1 MTFATETVKIWTI
14 NTTTSCHNK
23 PHYLVVVR
31 DNIWFSDTAFR
42 IIFYLSTTVCLA
54 CFPLSLCPFFWLLRK
69 IKESHSPILPPNGGE
84 KYSLISLLFF
94 GNNAN
99 IFVFVTEYLL
109 FVFPSLTVVGPL
121 MLSILA
127 RGLLSDCTYRGGR
140 RTGWK
145 HLWGNI
151 NISCEDPEPS
161 YTFSRLATKY
171 PSWSQLCAQTRLP
184 IRFVTCCHEKL
195 SLRFGKKIIISSLLV
210 LVGMIPWYH
219 RKSGQQPDLIFNW
232 NSDRWWHNSWESGD
246 YCHQVQS
253 LAAPRSEDNTVR
265 VRSPPVCQQ
274 ILPLRQNFSLI
285 SSLQV
290 ISTAGVSGNRSFHL
304 FGC

>member
-109 FVFPSLTVVGPL
+109 FVFPSLAVVGPL

-151 NISCEDPEPS
+151 NISCEERTLNPPTLSPVWLQNILPDPNCVPRPD
-161 YTFSRLATKY
+161 YL
-171 PSWSQLCAQTRLP
+171 LDL
-184 IRFVTCCHEKL
+184 
-195 SLRFGKKIIISSLLV
+195 LLV
-210 LVGMIPWYH
+210 VMKNCPWGFE
-219 RKSGQQPDLIFNW
+219 RKS
-232 NSDRWWHNSWESGD
+232 
-246 YCHQVQS
+246 
-253 LAAPRSEDNTVR
+253 
-265 VRSPPVCQQ
+265 
-274 ILPLRQNFSLI
+274 
-285 SSLQV
+285 
-290 ISTAGVSGNRSFHL
+290 SFPHY
-304 FGC
+304 